1 MPRTCFTSLGS
12 FSRTR
17 LATIATGCYGQDLV
31 SATTSP
37 PPVSPAVP
45 NIFFR
50 LRYSPFLT
58 QMVVIRR
65 CNLSCGYCSEYDK
78 TSDPVPVQVLED
90 RLRKLKELGTFGIS
104 LTGGEPTLHPDLPR
118 IIRTCRELRFYR
130 TSMITNGFLLNPKMI
145 ETLNQAGLQ
154 KMQIS
159 IDGVHGNETTQKVL
173 NNLKKRLQWLRDHA
187 RFPVVISS
195 VIGASPPEEAEEVV
209 SFALKMGFSSRVLL
223 VHDSHGQIKLNAKE
237 IKTFQKIV
245 DMLPRRW
252 PELSSYRKRL
262 IHTGSA
268 PFKCRAG
275 SRYLYVD
282 EYGRVN
288 WCSQTRTVWSKAL
301 MDYTPN
307 DLREQF
313 YNYKP
318 CHATCTLNCSRSNSY
333 FDNWRR
339 QPGFSS

>member
-1 MPRTCFTSLGS
+1 M
-12 FSRTR
+12 
-17 LATIATGCYGQDLV
+17 
-31 SATTSP
+31 
-37 PPVSPAVP
+37 P

-104 LTGGEPTLHPDLPR
+104 LTGGEPTLHPELPR
-118 IIRTCRELRFYR
+118 LIRTCRQLRFYR
-130 TSMITNGFLLNPKMI
+130 TGMITNGFLLRPELI

-159 IDGVHGNETTQKVL
+159 IDGVHANETTQKVL

-187 RFPVVISS
+187 RFQVVVSS
-195 VIGASPPEEAEEVV
+195 VIGACPPEEAEEVV
-209 SFALKMGFSSRVLL
+209 SFALKMGFAARVLL
-223 VHDSHGQIKLNAKE
+223 VHDEHGQVKLNSE
-237 IKTFQKIV
+237 ELRSFRNV
-245 DMLPRRW
+245 VGMLPRRW
-252 PELSSYRKRL
+252 REPSDYRERL
-262 IHTGSA
+262 IRQGSA

-275 SRYLYVD
+275 SRYLYID
-282 EYGRVN
+282 EYGMVN
-288 WCSQTRTVWSKAL
+288 WCSQTRTVWSKPL
-301 MDYTPN
+301 MGYTRN

-313 YNYKP
+313 YKYKS
-318 CHATCTLNCSRSNSY
+318 CHATCTLNCARSQSY

>member
-1 MPRTCFTSLGS
+1 
-12 FSRTR
+12 
-17 LATIATGCYGQDLV
+17 
-31 SATTSP
+31 
-37 PPVSPAVP
+37 
-45 NIFFR
+45 
-50 LRYSPFLT
+50 
-58 QMVVIRR
+58 
-65 CNLSCGYCSEYDK
+65 
-78 TSDPVPVQVLED
+78 
-90 RLRKLKELGTFGIS
+90 
-104 LTGGEPTLHPDLPR
+104 
-118 IIRTCRELRFYR
+118 
-130 TSMITNGFLLNPKMI
+130 
-145 ETLNQAGLQ
+145 
-154 KMQIS
+154 
-159 IDGVHGNETTQKVL
+159 
-173 NNLKKRLQWLRDHA
+173 
-187 RFPVVISS
+187 
-195 VIGASPPEEAEEVV
+195 
-209 SFALKMGFSSRVLL
+209 MGFSSRVLL
-223 VHDSHGQIKLNAKE
+223 VHDSHGQVKLNAKE

-313 YNYKP
+313 YSYKP

-339 QPGFSS
+339 QPSVNVLPPCLPNVESAHLVFAGHQSDSICQTAVINLFGAFEVAKNVR

>member
-1 MPRTCFTSLGS
+1 M
-12 FSRTR
+12 
-17 LATIATGCYGQDLV
+17 
-31 SATTSP
+31 SAPNSTH
-37 PPVSPAVP
+37 VAAPAVP

-104 LTGGEPTLHPDLPR
+104 LTGGEPTLHPELPR
-118 IIRTCRELRFYR
+118 LIRTCRELRFYR
-130 TSMITNGFLLNPKMI
+130 TGMITNGFLLRPELI

-159 IDGVHGNETTQKVL
+159 IDGIHANETTQKVL

-187 RFPVVISS
+187 RFQVVVSS
-195 VIGASPPEEAEEVV
+195 VIGACPPEEAEEVV
-209 SFALKMGFSSRVLL
+209 SFALKMGFAARVLL
-223 VHDSHGQIKLNAKE
+223 VHDEHGQVKLNSE
-237 IKTFQKIV
+237 ELRSFRNV
-245 DMLPRRW
+245 VGMLPRRW
-252 PELSSYRKRL
+252 REPSDYRERL
-262 IHTGSA
+262 IRQGSA

-275 SRYLYVD
+275 SRYLYID
-282 EYGRVN
+282 EYGMVN
-288 WCSQTRTVWSKAL
+288 WCSQTRTVWSKPL
-301 MDYTPN
+301 MGYTRN

-313 YNYKP
+313 YKYKS
-318 CHATCTLNCSRSNSY
+318 CHATCTLNCARSQSY